1 MRATRVF
8 TVLAAVAAIGVACG
22 DDIITTAIPEG
33 LEVYTAQL
41 NGANERPNPVTTTAT
56 GTAIVTILGNLVSW
70 KVDVLTPIDSLI
82 QGHIHRHATDTA
94 FGGVVINFSL
104 AIRGQDFTGN
114 ATTGSATPVDSVLAI
129 IRAGRAYVNLHTQT
143 NQGGEIRGQLVKQ

>member
-1 MRATRVF
+1 MRATRMF
-8 TVLAAVAAIGVACG
+8 IALAAVAAIGVACG

-33 LEVYTAQL
+33 LEVYTAEL
-41 NGANERPNPVTTTAT
+41 NGANERPNPVTTTAS
-56 GTAIVTILGNLVSW
+56 GTAIVTILGSLVSW
-70 KVDVLTPIDSLI
+70 KVDVVDIDSLI
-82 QGHIHRHATDTA
+82 LGHIHRHATDTA
-94 FGGVVINFSL
+94 FGGVVVNFNP
-104 AIRGQDFTGN
+104 AVRGQNFTGN